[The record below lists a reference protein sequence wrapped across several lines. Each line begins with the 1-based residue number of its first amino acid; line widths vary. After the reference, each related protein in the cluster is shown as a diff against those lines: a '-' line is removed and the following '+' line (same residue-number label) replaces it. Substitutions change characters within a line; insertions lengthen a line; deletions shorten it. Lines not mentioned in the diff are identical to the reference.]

1 MKETIN
7 ELLKCF
13 PQSVINH
20 NGEFIVNTK
29 ANNGFNLLNCNS
41 ELEVKCKILEWLS
54 RPAYKEEPFRSKKKN
69 NEYHAYVLNGINK
82 FLNTNFTED
91 DIETIY
97 TYLGNFCNRNRT
109 IKFIQSGYDLNL
121 LEV

>member
-7 ELLKCF
+7 KLLKSF

-20 NGEFIVNTK
+20 NGEFIVNIK
-29 ANNGFNLLNCNS
+29 ANNGFDLLNCTS
-41 ELEVKCKILEWLS
+41 SLEVESKVLEWLS

-69 NEYHAYVLNGINK
+69 NEYHSYVLNGINK

-97 TYLGNFCNRNRT
+97 TYLGNSCNRNLT